1 MLSLSISQ
9 NGDQPLADQIVAG
22 IKRQIHD
29 RHLRPGAKLPS
40 IRNFANTYK
49 VSRFTVVEAYDRL
62 VAMGYLRSRRGAG
75 FYTSDTSAPA
85 DPARAAPSDNLKRN
99 EELIW
104 LIRRLL
110 EADENAVL
118 AGGPWLPNSW
128 LDEAGIR
135 QSLNVLARKN
145 GAYLLEYGHP
155 FGYLPLREHMVLMLA
170 GLGIT
175 ASAGQILLTQGT
187 SQALE
192 FVIRYLLKPGDAALV
207 DDPGYYNLFGNL
219 RLQGVEMLAV
229 PRNPDGPDVAI
240 LEKLAAAHRPKVYF
254 TQSVMQ
260 NPTGT
265 DMSPHVAF
273 KVLQAAERHN
283 FTVVEDDIF
292 CDLQVRT
299 TPRLATLDQLNRVIY
314 ARSFSKT
321 LSGSLRVGFLA
332 CSQDIANE
340 LADIK
345 MLTSITTSQFTE
357 RLIYLMLV
365 DGHYRKYLSRL
376 HERLGEARLNV
387 VRAFERIGLELYVE
401 PADGMFVWARFP
413 HIDDSLALAEA
424 SQRHGI
430 MLAPGAVFRPH
441 LERSAWMR
449 FNVSCLRRQA
459 RAGLAATADVE
470 HGDVAQTAAPPPDTM
485 ASNFKLA
492 QKIEPSHAPAAN
504 RDRSNDGFPPT
515 ATSTAKIPGGRS
527 TLTQVFGGNAQIAAI
542 RRRLGE
548 PASSTLCCP

>member
-1 MLSLSISQ
+1 MFSLTVSPGS
-9 NGDQPLADQIVAG
+9 DQPLVNQIVAG
-22 IKRQIHD
+22 IKRQIED
-29 RHLRPGAKLPS
+29 RHLRPGTKLPS
-40 IRNFANTYK
+40 IRKFAETYK

-62 VAMGYLRSRRGAG
+62 VAMGHLQSRRGAG
-75 FYTSDTSAPA
+75 FYIAAAPA
-85 DPARAAPSDNLKRN
+85 HAEAAHPAPSENYKRN
-99 EELIW
+99 EELVW

-110 EADENAVL
+110 EADENTLL

-145 GAYLLEYGHP
+145 GTYLIEYGHP
-155 FGYLPLREHMVLMLA
+155 FGYLPLREHLALMLA

-175 ASAGQILLTQGT
+175 AHPGQILLTQGT

-192 FVIRYLLKPGDAALV
+192 LVIRYLLRPGDAALV
-207 DDPGYYNLFGNL
+207 DDPGYYNMFGNL

-240 LEKLAAAHRPKVYF
+240 LEKLTAAHRPKVYF

-260 NPTGT
+260 NPTGS

-283 FTVVEDDIF
+283 FTIVEDDIF
-292 CDLQVRT
+292 CDLQVKT

-332 CSQDIANE
+332 CAQDIANE
-340 LADIK
+340 LADVK
-345 MLTSITTSQFTE
+345 MLTSITTSQFNE
-357 RLIYLMLV
+357 RLVYLMLV

-376 HERLGEARLNV
+376 HERLGEARVNV
-387 VRAFERIGLELYVE
+387 VRAFERIGLELFVE
-401 PADGMFVWARFP
+401 PANGMFVWARFP
-413 HIDDSLALAEA
+413 HIEDSLTLAEA
-424 SQRHGI
+424 SQRDRI

-441 LERSAWMR
+441 LERSPWMR
-449 FNVSCLRRQA
+449 FNVTVCEDPRVQRWLQR
-459 RAGLAATADVE
+459 
-470 HGDVAQTAAPPPDTM
+470 QTA
-485 ASNFKLA
+485 SK
-492 QKIEPSHAPAAN
+492 AA
-504 RDRSNDGFPPT
+504 
-515 ATSTAKIPGGRS
+515 
-527 TLTQVFGGNAQIAAI
+527 
-542 RRRLGE
+542 
-548 PASSTLCCP
+548 